1 MKKSLSPVS
10 LLFVL
15 LTVAALLLTACGS
28 GGGGGG
34 SPTDPPQATPD
45 SQEPTSPPS
54 DMSISKDI
62 VLDPANATD
71 ADSLLVV
78 GYIYEGLVSIEA
90 DAIAPTLAESW
101 TVSDDGLDYIFNL
114 RPNVT
119 FHDGTVFNADAVI
132 ANFERWFDKDNATHG
147 SGEFAAWVALF
158 GGFKGEKDDAG
169 LSKSSFDGIEK
180 VNDLT
185 VLIHLNKPDDKFL
198 AKLVNPAFSI
208 VSPAALS
215 AEFFGTSLGK
225 AAGTG
230 THMLASWT
238 ETSLILKPSTGHWNG
253 IPSGTFE
260 FLFK

>member
-10 LLFVL
+10 ILFVL
-15 LTVAALLLTACGS
+15 STVVALLLTACGS
-28 GGGGGG
+28 GGAGGG
-34 SPTDPPQATPD
+34 SPTEA
-45 SQEPTSPPS
+45 PTSAPIDSAPMPVP

-62 VLDPANATD
+62 LLDPANATD
-71 ADSLLVV
+71 ADSLLIVD
-78 GYIYEGLVSIEA
+78 YIYEGLVSLEAGAIEPA
-90 DAIAPTLAESW
+90 LAESW
-101 TVSDDGLDYIFNL
+101 TVSDDGLEYTFIL
-114 RPNVT
+114 RPNAT
-119 FHDGTVFNADAVI
+119 FHDGSVVNADAVI

-180 VNDLT
+180 VDELT
-185 VLIHLNKPDDKFL
+185 VLIHLSRLDDKFL

-225 AAGTG
+225 ASGTG
-230 THMLASWT
+230 AFMLASWT
-238 ETSLILKPSTGHWNG
+238 ETSLSLAPFAGYWNG
-253 IPSGTFE
+253 IVSDTLE
-260 FLFK
+260 FHFK